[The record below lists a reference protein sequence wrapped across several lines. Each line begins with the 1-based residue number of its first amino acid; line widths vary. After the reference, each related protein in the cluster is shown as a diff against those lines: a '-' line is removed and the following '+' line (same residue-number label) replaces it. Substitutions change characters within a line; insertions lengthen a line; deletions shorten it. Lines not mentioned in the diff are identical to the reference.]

1 MKPLAALQPLKRFAV
16 ALTALSLLAAVSCW
30 NNNTGEAHI
39 GGLVE
44 FKLPAFPETGAHA
57 VEVFTEMHYQPSY
70 RVQEMPRLQPP
81 LESVPVT
88 GKSIAYTKDEY
99 AALTAPDSV
108 RAAYSETKAAELY
121 RVNCAVCHGE
131 SMTGDGRIVSFLK
144 TGAKPPNLIDG
155 AVKTGSEGD
164 VFGWVSFGGQA
175 GFALAMA
182 GRETSAVMPQF
193 YQLLTEQERWHL
205 VLYLKQRSGSSSQ

>member
-1 MKPLAALQPLKRFAV
+1 MKPFAALPSLKRLAVALAALALFA
-16 ALTALSLLAAVSCW
+16 SAACW
-30 NNNTGEAHI
+30 NNNTGETHI
-39 GGLVE
+39 GGLAE
-44 FKLPAFPETGAHA
+44 FTLPAFPETGAHA
-57 VEVFTEMHYQPSY
+57 VLLFTEMHYQPSY

-81 LESVPVT
+81 LDSVPVT
-88 GKSIAYTKDEY
+88 GKSIDYTRDEY
-99 AALTAPDSV
+99 ATLTAPDSV
-108 RAAYSETKAAELY
+108 RAAYSEAKAAELY

-131 SMTGDGRIVSFLK
+131 SMTGDGPIVSYLK

-155 AVKTGSEGD
+155 AAKAASEGD

-182 GRETSAVMPQF
+182 GRETSAIMPQF

-205 VLYLKQRSGSSSQ
+205 VLYLKQRSAAQ